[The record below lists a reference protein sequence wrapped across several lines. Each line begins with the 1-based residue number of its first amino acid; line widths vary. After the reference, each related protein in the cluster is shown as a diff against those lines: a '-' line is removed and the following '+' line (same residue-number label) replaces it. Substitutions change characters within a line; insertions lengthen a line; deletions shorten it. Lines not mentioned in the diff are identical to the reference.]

1 MDSFIFYLVRKMDSR
16 IREALVD
23 LTLAVLKGLKILVVY
38 ILPSA
43 LVALLLSS
51 ELRDY
56 LATKPELVGIV
67 PVINV
72 VLVTV
77 ADLVKKQL
85 PADNT
90 LKKIL

>member
-1 MDSFIFYLVRKMDSR
+1 MDSR

-23 LTLAVLKGLKILVVY
+23 LTLAILKGLKILVVY

-56 LATKPELVGIV
+56 LGERPELVGLV

-77 ADLVKKQL
+77 ADLIKKQL
-85 PADNT
+85 PEDNT